1 VRIRD
6 GDNLTVF
13 PFDQPQFS
21 VVATCHQQG
30 RVGMTTRS
38 TDSLPMLYDQSVA
51 AGLDVKYAPEAVS
64 PAAKQKAP
72 ILAKS
77 QAFDI
82 AGVSATRNLSRFGD
96 DNARNAIRPS
106 SGQFRSS
113 GTGRHTV
120 HSFVMQ
126 VEKCFQPWLTADPLP
141 HTQATV
147 V

>member
-6 GDNLTVF
+6 GDNFTVC
-13 PFDQPQFS
+13 PFDETQFS

-38 TDSLPMLYDQSVA
+38 ANSLPMLNGQSLA

-64 PAAKQKAP
+64 PTAEQQTA

-82 AGVSATRNLSRFGD
+82 AGVSATRSLSRFGD
-96 DNARNAIRPS
+96 DNARNAIRAS
-106 SGQFRSS
+106 SGHFNTS

-120 HSFVMQ
+120 HSLVMQ
-126 VEKCFQPWLTADPLP
+126 VEESFQRWLTANPLP
-141 HTQATV
+141 QTHATV

>member
-1 VRIRD
+1 
-6 GDNLTVF
+6 
-13 PFDQPQFS
+13 
-21 VVATCHQQG
+21 
-30 RVGMTTRS
+30 
-38 TDSLPMLYDQSVA
+38 MLYGQSDT

-64 PAAKQKAP
+64 PAAEQQTP

-82 AGVSATRNLSRFGD
+82 AGVRAARSLSGFGD
-96 DNARNAIRPS
+96 DNARNTVRPS

-126 VEKCFQPWLTADPLP
+126 VEKCFQRGLTADPLP
-141 HTQATV
+141 
-147 V
+147 